1 MNEHWWD
8 DPDRSCPSQPQFH
21 QPGAVTCATFDGN
34 QKSSAYHQVEVGSLS
49 VYPMI
54 YIGFRP
60 NTSQLVNWDSFDQQY
75 PPDLDKTQPNSTG
88 CLHDLQ
94 SKFTSGRYMSV
105 LFLSWRIQELK
116 ATKDSHWTK
125 SIDGWPPS
133 KPGIFNEG
141 TPAFCRKL
149 WFVLVYPHFN
159 NDLVWYINFWG
170 VQGWNDFPVIPGAF
184 HGVDETMDLSMKKCS
199 APCLPEAPL
208 AKHRSPLWDRNADS
222 KHLNG
227 IIQLI

>member
-149 WFVLVYPHFN
+149 LFVLVYPHFN

-170 VQGWNDFPVIPGAF
+170 VQGWNDYC
-184 HGVDETMDLSMKKCS
+184 DSW
-199 APCLPEAPL
+199 CLPWCGWNYGSFNEKVLCSMPSWSTSSQA
-208 AKHRSPLWDRNADS
+208 SINPLWDRNADS

-227 IIQLI
+227 IQLI